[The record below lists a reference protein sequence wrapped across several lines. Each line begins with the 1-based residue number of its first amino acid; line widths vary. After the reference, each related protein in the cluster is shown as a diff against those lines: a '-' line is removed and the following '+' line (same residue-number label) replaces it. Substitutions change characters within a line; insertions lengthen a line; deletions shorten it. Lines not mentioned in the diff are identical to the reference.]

1 MNVDTIVIAL
11 VIAVLGYAV
20 GASVLLASLNYPRQ
34 IRRGLQSFAYGKLLL
49 ATAFLIVA
57 FRNGVAT
64 DFFIPLANGLGCAS
78 VSLNYVAILRIQG
91 KVAPPRLAISVG
103 LVVAIAC
110 FIGLKVSPGDLNLIR
125 AISGVTAAVFLLVI
139 TVELLLL
146 YQGRGI
152 AHYMSGGVI
161 LLNFLALVVRV
172 WINAAYVGPSDDAG
186 LSDGVERVVYAVI
199 FLSNVIGPVIFLLMA
214 SDEFNKELQI
224 LANTDGLTGVL
235 TRRRFLELAEIEFRR
250 AKRYGR
256 PLTLLIIDIDR
267 FKAINDQAGH
277 PFGDRI
283 IKAVADCC
291 AANLRPE
298 DSIGRLG
305 GEEFAILL
313 PESDLE
319 VGERI
324 AERLRGNIER
334 SVGMLGAEKAVSVTC
349 SVGGVAMTP
358 DHDSFASL
366 IEQSDAA
373 LYQAKDR
380 GRNRVQFA
388 NAAA

>member
-1 MNVDTIVIAL
+1 MNVDMIVIAQM
-11 VIAVLGYAV
+11 IAALSLAV
-20 GASVLLASLNYPRQ
+20 GASVLLASLNYPRH
-34 IRRGLQSFAYGKLLL
+34 IRHALQSYAYAKLLL
-49 ATAFLIVA
+49 GAAFLVAA
-57 FRNGVAT
+57 FRDGMAT
-64 DFFIPLANGLGCAS
+64 DVFAPLANGFATAAL
-78 VSLNYVAILRIQG
+78 SLNYVAILRMQN
-91 KVAPPRLAISVG
+91 KRTPRCLTASVG
-103 LVVAIAC
+103 VLVAVAC
-110 FIGLKVSPGDLNLIR
+110 FLALRVSPDDLNLVR
-125 AISGVTAAVFLLVI
+125 AISSVVGAVFLLVI
-139 TVELLLL
+139 AVELLWF

-161 LLNFLALVVRV
+161 VVNFLALAVRIWANV
-172 WINAAYVGPSDDAG
+172 SQIGPSDN
-186 LSDGVERVVYAVI
+186 LVISDGVERGVYAVI
-199 FLSNVIGPVIFLLMA
+199 FLSNIIGAIIFLLMA

-235 TRRRFLELAEIEFRR
+235 TRRRFLEMAEIEFRR

-277 PFGDRI
+277 PFGDRV

-324 AERLRGNIER
+324 AERLRANIER
-334 SVGMLGAEKAVSVTC
+334 SVGVLGAEKALAVTC
-349 SVGGVAMTP
+349 SVGGVALAP

-373 LYQAKDR
+373 LYEAKDR
-380 GRNRVQFA
+380 GRNRVHFA
-388 NAAA
+388 KVAA

>member
-1 MNVDTIVIAL
+1 MNVDMIVIAQ
-11 VIAVLGYAV
+11 VNAVLGLAI
-20 GASVLLASLNYPRQ
+20 GGSVLLASLNYPRQ
-34 IRRGLQSFAYGKLLL
+34 IRHALQSYAYAKLLL
-49 ATAFLIVA
+49 AVAFLIAA
-57 FRNGVAT
+57 FRNGLAT
-64 DFFIPLANGLGCAS
+64 EFLVPLANGLAS
-78 VSLNYVAILRIQG
+78 AAVSLNYVAVLRMQN
-91 KVAPPRLAISVG
+91 KRTPPRLAVSVG
-103 LVVAIAC
+103 VLVAVAC
-110 FIGLKVSPGDLNLIR
+110 FLALRVSPGDLNFVR
-125 AISGVTAAVFLLVI
+125 AISSVVGTAFLLVI
-139 TVELLLL
+139 AVELLLL

-161 LLNFLALVVRV
+161 LVNLLALVVRL
-172 WINAAYVGPSDDAG
+172 WANASQLGPSDNLAI
-186 LSDGVERVVYAVI
+186 SDGVERGVYAVI
-199 FLSNVIGPVIFLLMA
+199 FLSNIIGAIIFLLMA
-214 SDEFNKELQI
+214 SDEFNKELQV

-256 PLTLLIIDIDR
+256 PLSLLIIDIDR

-277 PFGDRI
+277 PFGDRV

-291 AANLRPE
+291 ATNLRPE

-319 VGERI
+319 AGERI
-324 AERLRGNIER
+324 AERIRANIER
-334 SVGMLGAEKAVSVTC
+334 SVGVLGAEKALAVTC
-349 SVGGVAMTP
+349 SVGGVTLSP

-373 LYQAKDR
+373 LYEAKDR
-380 GRNRVQFA
+380 GRNRVHFA
-388 NAAA
+388 KAAA